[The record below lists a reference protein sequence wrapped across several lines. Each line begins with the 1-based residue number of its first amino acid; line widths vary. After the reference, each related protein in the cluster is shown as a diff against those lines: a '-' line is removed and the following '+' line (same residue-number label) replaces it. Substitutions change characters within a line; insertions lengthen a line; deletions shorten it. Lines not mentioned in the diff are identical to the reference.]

1 MINTIA
7 IDDEPPALAIIE
19 NYCNKIDYIKL
30 QKTFTSAEEA
40 QKHLRKFPVDLIF
53 LDINMPT
60 ISGIELYK
68 SIEQNIKVVFT
79 TAYSEYALEGFDLD
93 AIDYLLKPFSFER
106 FFKATEKAKKLSI
119 NQNHEKEK
127 VIYIRADYNLIKV
140 NVDEILYV
148 EGLND
153 YIKIHLKSQKNVVAR
168 MTMKGFAEKL
178 PSNDFIRVH
187 RSFIIPI
194 SRIQKIRNKIIHLD
208 DIEIP
213 IGTSY
218 EKDVL
223 NKFVNK

>member
-1 MINTIA
+1 MMNAIA

-19 NYCNKIDYIKL
+19 NFCNKIDYIRL

-40 QKHLRKFPVDLIF
+40 QKYLRKFPVDLIF
-53 LDINMPT
+53 LDINMPA
-60 ISGIELYK
+60 ISGIEFYK

-79 TAYSEYALEGFDLD
+79 TAYSEYALEGFDMD
-93 AIDYLLKPFSFER
+93 AIDYLLKPISFER
-106 FFKATEKAKKLSI
+106 FLKATEKAKKLSI
-119 NQNHEKEK
+119 NQNNEKEK
-127 VIYIRADYNLIKV
+127 VLYIRADYNLIKV

-178 PSNDFIRVH
+178 PLNDFIRVH

-208 DIEIP
+208 DVEIP

-223 NKFVNK
+223 NKLVNK